1 MSKGLLKLLF
11 LVLITSHIYTQQN
24 YENILFV
31 GHTYGSHSAEDES
44 LDPIFLE
51 HTYNNSQNYNEII
64 LGGDFL
70 YNCQNSIE
78 FENFLKFYKTF
89 SPRLV
94 IGGHDACD
102 KVFNLLNYSSNN
114 FRQINDTILF
124 YLNTSIKSNNE
135 VDYLYDLIFKN
146 IEIKKPKNIIIF
158 THQLIFSKSD
168 WNIRVNSRGDYNFA
182 NTLYDKIYSK
192 FYKSEIKFHFVSGDI
207 GAFPYTPYA
216 YYNNSENFNYY
227 ASGIGNGLHYKAIV
241 INIKDE
247 LSFNFLDLENN
258 MLERKEKY
266 SKLYVQLYQ
275 FPKLFLSHLKKLIFP
290 LD

>member
-11 LVLITSHIYTQQN
+11 LVSITSHIYTQQD

-31 GHTYGSHSAEDES
+31 GHAYGSHSAKDQS

-70 YNCQNSIE
+70 YNCQNLIE

-94 IGGHDACD
+94 IGGHDVCD
-102 KVFNLLNYSSNN
+102 KVYNLLNYSFNN
-114 FRQINDTILF
+114 VRQINETLLF
-124 YLNTSIKSNNE
+124 YLNTSIESNNE
-135 VDYLYDLIFKN
+135 VDYLYDLILKN

-227 ASGIGNGLHYKAIV
+227 ASGIGNGSNYKAIV
-241 INIKDE
+241 IKIKDE

-275 FPKLFLSHLKKLIFP
+275 FPKLLLSHLKRLIFP
-290 LD
+290 FD

>member
-1 MSKGLLKLLF
+1 
-11 LVLITSHIYTQQN
+11 
-24 YENILFV
+24 LFV
-31 GHTYGSHSAEDES
+31 GHAYGSHNAEDES

-78 FENFLKFYKTF
+78 FENFLKFYKKF

-94 IGGHDACD
+94 IGGHDVCD

-114 FRQINDTILF
+114 VRQINDTILF
-124 YLNTSIKSNNE
+124 YLNTSIKSISE
-135 VDYLYDLIFKN
+135 VDHLYDLIFKN

-168 WNIRVNSRGDYNFA
+168 WDIRVNSRGDYDFA

-227 ASGIGNGLHYKAIV
+227 ASGIGNGSHYKAII

-266 SKLYVQLYQ
+266 LKLYVQIYQ
-275 FPKLFLSHLKKLIFP
+275 FPKLFLSHLKRLILP

>member
-31 GHTYGSHSAEDES
+31 GHTYGSHSAKDES

-51 HTYNNSQNYNEII
+51 HIYNNSQNYNEII

-94 IGGHDACD
+94 IGGHDVCD
-102 KVFNLLNYSSNN
+102 KVFNLLNYNSNN
-114 FRQINDTILF
+114 VRQINDTLLF
-124 YLNTSIKSNNE
+124 YLNTSIESYNE

-168 WNIRVNSRGDYNFA
+168 WNIRVNSRGNYNFA
-182 NTLYDKIYSK
+182 NMLYDKIHSK

-227 ASGIGNGLHYKAIV
+227 ASGLGNGLHYKAIV
-241 INIKDE
+241 IKIKDE

-266 SKLYVQLYQ
+266 LKLYVQLYQ